1 MKTPPSTNWAASFRY
16 GFRDCVYPASVDA
29 LCETV
34 ARSENLKVLGSR
46 HSFNAIADGDL
57 AIVLSDMPIDPVVEA
72 DGASVSIGGHA
83 TYGELA
89 SFLNDRKLAIHNL
102 ASLPH
107 ISIAGAIATATHGSG
122 DGNGNLATAVS
133 AIEFVAGG
141 GTLVRLKRGDPD
153 FSGAVVH
160 LGALGV
166 ISRVTLDVAPE
177 FEVAQGVYEG
187 LSWPALLENF
197 DAIMGAGYSVSV
209 FTQWR
214 EQAGAIWLKRKAGA
228 DNWAEDMFGAVRS
241 TVKRHPIIGLD
252 PQNSTDQLQ
261 QYGRWSDRLPHF
273 KMGFTPSSGE
283 EIQSEF
289 HVPRRFAA
297 AAIEALLGVRER
309 FVPLI
314 QASEFRTVAADD
326 LWLSPQYQRDTLSI
340 HFTWLREQAAVD
352 EAVSHIE
359 EALSAFE
366 ALPHWG
372 KVFSPRP
379 IGRLYPKFADFS
391 ALRDRLDP
399 QRKFSNPWLETVLS
413 KR

>member
-16 GFRDCVYPASVDA
+16 GFRDCVYPTSVEA

-34 ARSENLKVLGSR
+34 AQSKNLKVLGSR

-57 AIVLSDMPIDPVVEA
+57 AVILSDMPVDPVVEA
-72 DGASVSIGGHA
+72 DGASVSVGGHA

-89 SFLNDRKLAIHNL
+89 SFLNERKLAIHNL

-122 DGNGNLATAVS
+122 DRNGNLATAVS
-133 AIEFVAGG
+133 AIEFVSGD

-153 FSGAVVH
+153 FAGAAVH

-166 ISRVTLDVAPE
+166 ITRVTLDVVPE
-177 FEVAQGVYEG
+177 FEIAQGVYEG
-187 LSWPALLENF
+187 LSWPALLENL

-209 FTQWR
+209 FSQWG
-214 EQAGAIWLKRKAGA
+214 EQAGAVWLKRKAGA
-228 DNWAEDMFGAVRS
+228 DSWAEDMFGAVRS

-273 KMGFTPSSGE
+273 KMGFTPSNGE
-283 EIQSEF
+283 EIQSEY
-289 HVPRRFAA
+289 HVPRRYAG
-297 AAIEALLGVRER
+297 AAIEALLGIRER
-309 FVPLI
+309 FAHLI

-340 HFTWLREQAAVD
+340 HFTWVREQAAVE

-359 EALSAFE
+359 KALSAFE

-372 KVFSPRP
+372 KVFSLRP
-379 IGRLYPKFADFS
+379 IGRLYPKFTEFS

-399 QRKFSNPWLETVLS
+399 QRKFSNRWLETVLS
-413 KR
+413 